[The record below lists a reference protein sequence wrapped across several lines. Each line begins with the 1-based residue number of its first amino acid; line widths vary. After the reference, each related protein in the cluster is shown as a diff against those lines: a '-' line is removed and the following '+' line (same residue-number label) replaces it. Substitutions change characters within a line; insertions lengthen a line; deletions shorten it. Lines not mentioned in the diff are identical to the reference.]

1 MDAPPAT
8 LGPGPREEP
17 SEPVPRA
24 EPGSARLARSAGLI
38 GLATA
43 SSRVLGLARDLA
55 LAHVFGAGHAMDAY
69 VVAFR
74 IPNLL
79 RDLFAEGA
87 MSAAFV
93 PTFTRILTLEGK
105 AAAWRL
111 GNLVVTALLLVT
123 GALVLLGMVFTRPLV
138 TFAAS
143 GYAAVPGKLE
153 LAVSLARV
161 MFPFLTLIAVA
172 VGFMGMLNSLRRFFV
187 PAFSPAMFNIGTL
200 ATMAVLIPIF
210 RANGVQPI
218 YAVAIGTLVG
228 GIGQAAVQWPVLQR
242 EGFRFRPMIDV
253 RDAGLRQVLKL
264 MGPGTMALAA
274 VQINLLINTMLATS
288 QGEGA
293 ASWLNYAFRIMYL
306 PIGLFGL
313 SIATAAIPHLSQD
326 AALDDRDGMRR
337 TMSSALRMML
347 MLNVPATLGLVALAT
362 PIVAL
367 IFQHGSFTADATV
380 GTASALVF
388 YAPGLVGYSAVKLAV
403 PAFYALR
410 DGRTPVIVGAVSVG
424 FNVALNLA
432 LVRWLGVRGLALGT
446 AASALFNAAVLLWLL
461 RRRLGGIDGRRVALA
476 SAKITGA
483 ALVMAL
489 AAWGAARALETALP
503 GASVS
508 LKLLRVGAGIGSGVA
523 VLALAA
529 RVLRIAEFDGA
540 RRAVLARLFPG
551 KRA

>member
-1 MDAPPAT
+1 M
-8 LGPGPREEP
+8 
-17 SEPVPRA
+17 
-24 EPGSARLARSAGLI
+24 
-38 GLATA
+38 
-43 SSRVLGLARDLA
+43 LGLARDLA

-87 MSAAFV
+87 MSSAFV

-123 GALVLLGMVFTRPLV
+123 GALVLLGMVFAWPLV

-210 RANGVQPI
+210 RASGVQPI

-228 GIGQAAVQWPVLQR
+228 GIGQAAVQWPILRR

-253 RDAGLRQVLKL
+253 RDAGLREVLRL

-274 VQINLLINTMLATS
+274 VQINVLVNTMLATS

-313 SIATAAIPHLSQD
+313 SIATAAIPTLSRD
-326 AALDDRDGMRR
+326 AALGDRDGMRR
-337 TMSSALRMML
+337 TVSSALRMML

-367 IFQHGSFTADATV
+367 IFQHGSFTADAT
-380 GTASALVF
+380 
-388 YAPGLVGYSAVKLAV
+388 
-403 PAFYALR
+403 
-410 DGRTPVIVGAVSVG
+410 
-424 FNVALNLA
+424 
-432 LVRWLGVRGLALGT
+432 RGHGCGPR
-446 AASALFNAAVLLWLL
+446 LL
-461 RRRLGGIDGRRVALA
+461 RARAARILGGQAGRARLLRAPRQPDAGHRGRAVGGLQRRAEPRA
-476 SAKITGA
+476 GS
-483 ALVMAL
+483 MA
-489 AAWGAARALETALP
+489 WRSRPRP
-503 GASVS
+503 GHG
-508 LKLLRVGAGIGSGVA
+508 RVGALQCHRAAVA
-523 VLALAA
+523 PAA
-529 RVLRIAEFDGA
+529 PA
-540 RRAVLARLFPG
+540 RRD
-551 KRA
+551 